1 MYQINVVIMIFY
13 VFFRNDDGYLLKDK
27 MKVYL
32 NNGFRINDVEIYS
45 IYSWIG
51 KLSCLKN

>member
-1 MYQINVVIMIFY
+1 MHQINVVIMTFY
-13 VFFRNDDGYLLKDK
+13 VFLRNDDGYLSKDK
-27 MKVYL
+27 MKAHL

-45 IYSWIG
+45 THSWIG

>member
-1 MYQINVVIMIFY
+1 MTFY
-13 VFFRNDDGYLLKDK
+13 VFLRNDDGYLSKDK
-27 MKVYL
+27 MKAHL

-45 IYSWIG
+45 THSWIG